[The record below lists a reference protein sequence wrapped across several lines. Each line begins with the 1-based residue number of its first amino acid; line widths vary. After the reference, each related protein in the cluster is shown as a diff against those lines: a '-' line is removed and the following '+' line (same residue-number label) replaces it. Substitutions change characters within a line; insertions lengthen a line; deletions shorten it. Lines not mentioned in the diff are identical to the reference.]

1 MGCGTR
7 VQREEIL
14 RVDKAPLLFQGT
26 LVVTL
31 VMMTGPSLSPVGLE
45 GFAESSEGENP
56 PPAKGN
62 PSNWAALAVSK
73 SNEKENGKVK
83 TSASPGSTP
92 HLKQGLKV

>member
-1 MGCGTR
+1 M
-7 VQREEIL
+7 
-14 RVDKAPLLFQGT
+14 DKAPLLLQRI
-26 LVVTL
+26 LVVAL

-45 GFAESSEGENP
+45 GFAESSEGEYP

-62 PSNWAALAVSK
+62 PSNWAALVVRK
-73 SNEKENGKVK
+73 SNKKENGKVK